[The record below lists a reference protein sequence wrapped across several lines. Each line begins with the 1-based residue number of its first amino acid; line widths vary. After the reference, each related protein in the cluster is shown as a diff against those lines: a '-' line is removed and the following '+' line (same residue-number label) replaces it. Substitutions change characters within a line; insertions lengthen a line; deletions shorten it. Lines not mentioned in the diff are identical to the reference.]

1 MSVTYL
7 LYFSAWKIVSFLPEQ
22 WAYRLADLI
31 AHFITRQNGRGV
43 QRLRFNY
50 SRVHPEFSPQVLQ
63 SKVEEGMRS
72 YLRYWMDTFR
82 LSRWSDQRL
91 VDSVDVV
98 GEHFLRDAL
107 VAGGG
112 CIVALPHAGN
122 WDRAGAYFCKTN
134 APVVTVAEHLKPE
147 KLFRKFIE
155 FREALGM
162 EVLDASGHAFGVLAQ
177 RLRQGRLIALVSDR
191 DLSRSG
197 VTVNFCGHPAK
208 MPAGPALL
216 SIQTGAPLIT
226 AFVSYQAPGQ
236 RDSHSV
242 RRILITFEEPIS
254 IPANEDRSEQ
264 VSIMTQNFAERMER
278 RLQESVVD
286 WHMLQRIWIDG
297 DFVERP

>member
-1 MSVTYL
+1 MSPTYL
-7 LYFSAWKIVSFLPEQ
+7 LYFSAWKIVAFLPEQ
-22 WAYRLADLI
+22 LAYRLADLI
-31 AHFITRQNGRGV
+31 AHFITRKNGKGV

-50 SRVHPEFSPQVLQ
+50 ARVHPEFSPEVLQ
-63 SKVEEGMRS
+63 FNVEEGMRS

-82 LSRWSDQRL
+82 LSRWSDQRF
-91 VDSVDVV
+91 VDSVEII

-107 VAGGG
+107 ATGNG

-122 WDRAGAYFCKTN
+122 WDRAGAYFCKTK

-147 KLFRKFIE
+147 KLFRKFIQ

-177 RLRQGRLIALVSDR
+177 RLRQGRLIALVADR

-197 VTVNFCGHPAK
+197 VTVNFCGYPAK

-216 SIQTGAPLIT
+216 SLQTKAPLIT
-226 AFVSYQAPGQ
+226 AFVSYEAHNQKQPW
-236 RDSHSV
+236 SI
-242 RRILITFEEPIS
+242 RRIIITFEEPIT
-254 IPANEDRSEQ
+254 IPRNEDRSEQ
-264 VSIMTQNFAERMER
+264 VAIMTQIFANRTERH
-278 RLQESVVD
+278 LQESVVD